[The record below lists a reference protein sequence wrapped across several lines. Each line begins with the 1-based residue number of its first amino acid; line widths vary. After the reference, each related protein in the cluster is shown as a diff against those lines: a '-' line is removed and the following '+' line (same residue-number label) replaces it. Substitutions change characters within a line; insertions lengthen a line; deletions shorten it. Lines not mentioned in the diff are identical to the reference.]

1 MLALASP
8 LTCSLE
14 KPIVHRFLRVLV
26 LLTSLVPLASSAT
39 PLDERAA
46 VQRLCA
52 EGPDA
57 AVAAAQRLAGEADVR
72 AASVRPNP
80 SLVLEHQ
87 RALGGTTEH
96 ETVAGLSVPLG
107 VGGRFGLLQ
116 DAAAER
122 RRERDLGA
130 EVSSFGAAL
139 TFREVYLAAALAQ
152 ARAEILLSQQRVL
165 DALGATIV
173 GLERGGEA
181 AAYDVLRQSA
191 HARAHRRALA
201 SARAQAEGERARLEA
216 WVGAPVT
223 VALEAPARSSTEPRT
238 ETPRVARLEAEA
250 RAFAL
255 EARAAERRWVP
266 DLELFAGY
274 REATVA
280 EDTGRGFSLGLTVPL
295 TVFDHGQGEAA
306 RARADEALARA
317 YAAEAR
323 RQQRTEL
330 AALRARLAAL
340 DSAADQDALPEA
352 ERLQAQ
358 ALQLYAAGEATLTEL
373 LEALS
378 AAEAARLDAV
388 SLHAERAAIHL
399 AMMRAAGT
407 FFDDT
412 LDRACRGGAE
422 ASR

>member
-1 MLALASP
+1 MLAILEQP
-8 LTCSLE
+8 LGWTK
-14 KPIVHRFLRVLV
+14 KPIAHRFRRGLV
-26 LLTSLVPLASSAT
+26 LLASLVPLAASAT

-46 VQRLCA
+46 VERLCT

-72 AASVRPNP
+72 AASALPNP

-87 RALGGTTEH
+87 RALGGTSEH

-107 VGGRFGLLQ
+107 VGGRYGLLQ

-122 RRERDLGA
+122 RRERELGA
-130 EVSSFGAAL
+130 DVSSFEAAL
-139 TFREVYLAAALAQ
+139 TFREVYLGAALAQ

-201 SARAQAEGERARLEA
+201 SARALAEGERARLEA
-216 WVGAPVT
+216 WVGAPIVVT
-223 VALEAPARSSTEPRT
+223 LDVAARSPTEPRT
-238 ETPRVARLEAEA
+238 ETPRVAQLEAA
-250 RAFAL
+250 AQTHAL

-266 DLELFAGY
+266 ELELFAGY

-280 EDTGRGFSLGLTVPL
+280 EDTGRGLSLGLTVPL

-317 YAAEAR
+317 AADGLR
-323 RQQRTEL
+323 RQQRADQ

-340 DSAADQDALPEA
+340 DGAADQDALPEA

-388 SLHAERAAIHL
+388 ALDAERAAIHL
-399 AMMRAAGT
+399 AMMRVAGT

-412 LDRACRGGAE
+412 LDGACRGGAE
-422 ASR
+422 APR